1 MKCHE
6 TDELVGMI
14 TSSLLLTKLA
24 TKKVTGEDPISRAMT
39 KEFRNMS
46 SGMPL
51 SELARVLERQNF
63 VFVDGSHIVSS
74 YDLLEFMQDKV

>member
-1 MKCHE
+1 MRDHGVLQQQHIVQHTK
-6 TDELVGMI
+6 I
-14 TSSLLLTKLA
+14 TSSYDVYNEAELQIA
-24 TKKVTGEDPISRAMT
+24 TKRKNR
-39 KEFRNMS
+39 
-46 SGMPL
+46 MPL